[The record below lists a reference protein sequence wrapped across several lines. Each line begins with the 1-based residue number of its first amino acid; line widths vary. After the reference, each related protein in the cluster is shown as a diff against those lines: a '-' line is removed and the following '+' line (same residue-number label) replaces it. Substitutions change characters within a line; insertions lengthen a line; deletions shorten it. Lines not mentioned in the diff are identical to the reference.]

1 MGYSIWEAM
10 MMGLSS
16 SVERNGMPA
25 EWLLRMLFGMFW
37 RVR

>member
-1 MGYSIWEAM
+1 

-16 SVERNGMPA
+16 SVELDGMPA
-25 EWLLRMLFGMFW
+25 EWLLRMLFGMFL